1 MRSQREIRRVPF
13 ASLAFVLFFFT
24 MVEAQA
30 QTPSPSLPSRPLRLA
45 DCLAISEERQPSL
58 LVARARLAAAQSRL
72 ASLESLNGPVVR
84 LRHDLPLRRQQ
95 ARLGIEAAQAELAR
109 LESENRY
116 VVTRAYLSVLYARAQ
131 RNVLD
136 DVTDDLRYLR
146 ERVRAAVEKKE
157 RGEWTAATV
166 DLITLYLRRIEA
178 RHAEAERGIA
188 LAVAA
193 LRESL
198 FLEPT
203 VCLNIAD
210 EPIPQPTVHVRHE
223 DIIAAA
229 AARRGEVI
237 EASAASE
244 AAALETDVQAS
255 FCRRGAVNTFAAGAD
270 LHAKHVP
277 QPIYGEEFRPGGIPL
292 AMPHT
297 LIGPRPNRVETAQD
311 FSIQAAA
318 VAQKTRSLVILEAE
332 EAYYNWEEWSRKA
345 VILGDAAKIG
355 ERLGRELREEY
366 RGSLKRLIEAVV
378 PESLLAAQTRTDYNE
393 ALYRR
398 AIALAALE
406 RVTGG
411 AFCAG
416 LANPPAATHP

>member
-1 MRSQREIRRVPF
+1 MRRQREICRVPF
-13 ASLAFVLFFFT
+13 AALAFVAFFFK
-24 MVEAQA
+24 VIDAQA
-30 QTPSPSLPSRPLRLA
+30 QTPSPSLPDRPLRLA
-45 DCLAISEERQPSL
+45 DCLTLGEERQPSL

-72 ASLESLNGPVVR
+72 AALESLNGPVVR

-95 ARLGIEAAQAELAR
+95 ARLGIDVAQAELAR
-109 LESENRY
+109 LEVENRY
-116 VVTRAYLSVLYARAQ
+116 VVTRAYLSVQYARTQ

-136 DVTDDLRYLR
+136 DAIDDLRYLR
-146 ERVRAAVEKKE
+146 ERVRASVEKKD
-157 RGEWTAATV
+157 RPEWTAATV

-178 RHAEAERGIA
+178 RHVEAQRGIA
-188 LAVAA
+188 LSLAA

-210 EPIPQPTVHVRHE
+210 EPIPQPAVRVCRE

-229 AARRGEVI
+229 VARRGELI

-244 AAALETDVQAS
+244 AATLEIDVQAS
-255 FCRRGAVNTFAAGAD
+255 FCRRGPINTFAAAAD
-270 LHAKHVP
+270 LHAKHIP

-292 AMPHT
+292 AMPHI
-297 LIGPRPNRVETAQD
+297 LLGPRPNRVETAQD
-311 FSIQAAA
+311 LSVQATA

-345 VILGDAAKIG
+345 VLLGEAAKIG
-355 ERLGRELREEY
+355 DRLERELREEY
-366 RGSLKRLIEAVV
+366 RGTIKRLIDAVV
-378 PESLLAAQTRTDYNE
+378 PESVLAAQTRTEHNE
-393 ALYRR
+393 ALFRQ

-411 AFCAG
+411 VFCAG

>member
-1 MRSQREIRRVPF
+1 MRSLREIRRVPF
-13 ASLAFVLFFFT
+13 AALAFVVFFFK
-24 MVEAQA
+24 MVDAQA
-30 QTPSPSLPSRPLRLA
+30 QTPSPPLPDRPLRLA
-45 DCLAISEERQPSL
+45 DCLALSEERQPSL

-84 LRHDLPLRRQQ
+84 LRQDLPLRRQQ
-95 ARLGIEAAQAELAR
+95 ARLGIDAAQAELAR
-109 LESENRY
+109 LAVENRY
-116 VVTRAYLSVLYARAQ
+116 VVTRAYLSMLYARAQ

-136 DVTDDLRYLR
+136 DVIDDLKYLR
-146 ERVRAAVEKKE
+146 ERVRASVEKKE
-157 RGEWTAATV
+157 RTEWTAATV

-178 RHAEAERGIA
+178 RRAEAERGIA
-188 LAVAA
+188 LSLAG
-193 LRESL
+193 LREAL
-198 FLEPT
+198 FVEPT
-203 VCLNIAD
+203 VCLNIAE
-210 EPIPQPTVHVRHE
+210 EPIPQPAVRVCRE

-229 AARRGEVI
+229 VERRGEVI
-237 EASAASE
+237 EASAASG

-255 FCRRGAVNTFAAGAD
+255 FCRRRPINTFAAAAD

-277 QPIYGEEFRPGGIPL
+277 QSIYGEEFRPGGIPL

-311 FSIQAAA
+311 LSVQAAA

-345 VILGDAAKIG
+345 ILLGEAAKIG
-355 ERLGRELREEY
+355 DRLERELREEY
-366 RGSLKRLIEAVV
+366 RGTLKRLIDAVV
-378 PESLLAAQTRTDYNE
+378 PESVLAAQTRTDYNE
-393 ALYRR
+393 ALFRQV
-398 AIALAALE
+398 IALAALE

-411 AFCAG
+411 GFCAG